1 MRRGCEGAHNKRMRG
16 RLLGVGL
23 LLLPLASG
31 CASASAKSKP
41 ADRPAMNVP
50 APPPRVIEP
59 TPEPPPEPVNELPN
73 APAPNSGASRPARP
87 AAPKPEAKAEPS
99 AEVPAKPEAAKSA
112 EAKADAPPAP
122 QLRTPQTAD
131 TSGAARNVQATVER
145 ANTML
150 SGVDYGPLSNNRK
163 KAYNDAKRFIR
174 QAEDALKRGNF
185 AFAQGVATKAETLAR
200 ELSGK

>member
-1 MRRGCEGAHNKRMRG
+1 MRNTLRTIA
-16 RLLGVGL
+16 LLGLIPMAG
-23 LLLPLASG
+23 A
-31 CASASAKSKP
+31 CASASAKGKA

-50 APPPRVIEP
+50 PPPPRVIEP
-59 TPEPPPEPVNELPN
+59 TPEPPPEPVGDLPS
-73 APAPNSGASRPARP
+73 ASGTSSPRPGRPESRSAS
-87 AAPKPEAKAEPS
+87 PKPEASKAT
-99 AEVPAKPEAAKSA
+99 
-112 EAKADAPPAP
+112 EAKAGEAAPAEATPPVAASPPGTPPP

-131 TSGAARNVQATVER
+131 TDGAARNVQATVER

-150 SGVDYGPLSNNRK
+150 GGVDYGPLSNNRK

>member
-1 MRRGCEGAHNKRMRG
+1 MRRVSEGAHNKRMRG
-16 RLLGVGL
+16 RLLGGL
-23 LLLPLASG
+23 LLLVPLASG
-31 CASASAKSKP
+31 CASASANSKP

-59 TPEPPPEPVNELPN
+59 TPEPAPEPVNDLPS
-73 APAPNSGASRPARP
+73 APAANSSTSRPPRP
-87 AAPKPEAKAEPS
+87 PTAKPEAKAEPP
-99 AEVPAKPEAAKSA
+99 AEVSPKPEAPKSA
-112 EAKADAPPAP
+112 EAKADAP
-122 QLRTPQTAD
+122 QLRTPETAD

>member
-1 MRRGCEGAHNKRMRG
+1 
-16 RLLGVGL
+16 
-23 LLLPLASG
+23 
-31 CASASAKSKP
+31 
-41 ADRPAMNVP
+41 MNVP
-50 APPPRVIEP
+50 PPPPRIIEP
-59 TPEPPPEPVNELPN
+59 SPEPPPEPVNDLPSPTASSSN
-73 APAPNSGASRPARP
+73 PGAVRPPRP
-87 AAPKPEAKAEPS
+87 AAPKPEAKTDPPAELP
-99 AEVPAKPEAAKSA
+99 KPEAPKPQ
-112 EAKADAPPAP
+112 EVKPDTPADPAT

-131 TSGAARNVQATVER
+131 TSGAARNVHATVER

-150 SGVDYGPLSNNRK
+150 GIVDYGPLSNNRK